1 MQNTQ
6 DPLGRVTEY
15 DTRPGGSG
23 RAEFLARLTDLAEE
37 LRDMERRPLRLSDID
52 ARFERLGGMED
63 EGLLS
68 EEQYHG
74 LPSDGRK
81 VVDEFAS
88 LLVRQRSM
96 LRDAYADPGVLS
108 DMVAVLETR
117 WSAKHSGRAVP
128 RAVVLAAVR
137 GRSSDSFVDAVA
149 MTKTVRGAVNGTGC
163 ALLKCEEWFLDL
175 LRDSYGTKRLASVHV
190 DKLSADEVEAVV
202 ALWDEDLS
210 SDFHRLHDV
219 VEAVRRIG

>member
-6 DPLGRVTEY
+6 DPLGRVTEH
-15 DTRPGGSG
+15 DPRHDGSG
-23 RAEFLARLTDLAEE
+23 RDEFLARLEDLTEE

-52 ARFERLGGMED
+52 TRLERLGGMED

-68 EEQYHG
+68 EEQYRG
-74 LPSDGRK
+74 LPADGRK

-88 LLVRQRSM
+88 MLVRQRSK
-96 LRDAYADPGVLS
+96 LRGAYGDPGVLS
-108 DMVAVLETR
+108 DMTTVLETR
-117 WSAKHSGRAVP
+117 WSAKHPGRAVP

-137 GRSSDSFVDAVA
+137 GRSADAFVDAVA
-149 MTKTVRGAVNGTGC
+149 ATKTVRGTVNGTGC
-163 ALLKCEEWFLDL
+163 ALLKCEEWLLDL
-175 LRDSYGTKRLASVHV
+175 LRGSYGTKRLTSVCV
-190 DKLSADEVEAVV
+190 DELSADDVEAVV
-202 ALWDEDLS
+202 ALWDEDRS